1 MAKRSGG
8 AMHVATTRRRYKD
21 KVYETHLLRRS
32 VRQGDKVRKETLANL
47 SHLSPELI
55 DMIRRSLRGETFVAT
70 DDMFEILRSLPH
82 GHVAAVTAQ
91 ATQLGFPKLVGP
103 PGPER
108 DLVMGLIVARV
119 CRPGSKLATTRW
131 WKDTTLA
138 VDLGISEASTD
149 DVYGAMDWLVE
160 RQDAIEQRLAKRH
173 LSPGGLVLVDLSGSY
188 VEGRHNELAARG
200 YSRDGKKGKAQITYG
215 LVTDRD
221 GRPVAV
227 EVFPGNTADPTAFV
241 ATVDK
246 IRDRFSL
253 TDIVMV
259 GDRGMITQARID
271 DLKTLPGAG
280 WVTALRAPAIKKLAQ
295 HGAIQLSLFDE
306 TDLAEIT
313 HPDYP
318 GERLVVCRNPALA
331 QERARKRRELL
342 AATDTALDKIV
353 TAVTT
358 GRLKDPA
365 VIGIR
370 IGRVV
375 NKHKMAKHYD
385 LDITQGGF
393 TYQHRQDAIDT
404 EAALD
409 GIYVIR
415 TSVGSDRLN
424 SGEVVEA
431 YKRLRLV
438 EAQFRSLKTVDLHLR
453 PIHHRLEQRV
463 RAHVFICMLAAYL
476 VWHLRH
482 TWASLCFTDETTPDR
497 RSDPVAK
504 ALRSPQAEKKAS
516 TRTTTTGE
524 PAHSFETLLD
534 HLGTL
539 TRNTVTIGDTDIT
552 IDKLAEPTPTQRQ
565 AFELINV
572 TIPTKL
578 M

>member
-32 VRQGDKVRKETLANL
+32 FRVDGKPRNETLANL
-47 SHLSPELI
+47 SHLPPEVI
-55 DMIRRSLRGETFVAT
+55 DMIRRSLKGESFVSANDT
-70 DDMFEILRSLPH
+70 FEIRRSLPH
-82 GHVAAVTAQ
+82 GHVAAVWAQ
-91 ATQLGFPKLVGP
+91 AKALGFPKLLGP
-103 PGPER
+103 PGPVR
-108 DLVMGLIVARV
+108 DVVMGLIVARV

-131 WKDTTLA
+131 WQDTTLA
-138 VDLGISEASTD
+138 TDLDIVDASTD
-149 DVYGAMDWLVE
+149 DVYAAMDWLAG
-160 RQDAIEQRLAKRH
+160 RQDRIEQRLAKRH
-173 LSPGGLVLVDLSGSY
+173 LTPGGMVLVDLSGSY

-215 LVTDRD
+215 LVTDEA

-227 EVFPGNTADPTAFV
+227 EVFPGNTADPTSFI

-246 IRDRFSL
+246 IRERFKL
-253 TDIVMV
+253 TDVVMV

-271 DLKTLPGAG
+271 DLKELPGTG
-280 WVTALRAPAIKKLAQ
+280 WVTALRSPAIRKLAE

-313 HPDYP
+313 SPDYP

-331 QERARKRRELL
+331 IERTRKRRDLL

-353 TAVTT
+353 AAVEA

-365 VIGIR
+365 AIGIR
-370 IGRVV
+370 VGRVV
-375 NKHKMAKHYD
+375 NRHKMAKHYN
-385 LDITQGGF
+385 LDIGEAVF
-393 TYQHRQDAIDT
+393 TYQHRDDNIDA

-415 TSVGSDRLN
+415 TSVTADRLD

-453 PIHHRLEQRV
+453 PIHHRLEDRV
-463 RAHVFICMLAAYL
+463 RAHVFICTLAAYL
-476 VWHLRH
+476 VWHLRRA
-482 TWASLCFTDETTPDR
+482 WAELCFTDQDPPDHTTT
-497 RSDPVAK
+497 PVAK
-504 ALRSPQAEKKAS
+504 AQRSPAAQEKAS
-516 TRTTTTGE
+516 TRTTTTGN
-524 PAHSFETLLD
+524 PAHSLETLLD
-534 HLGTL
+534 HLATL
-539 TRNTVTIGDTDIT
+539 TRNTVTFRNTDIT
-552 IDKLAEPTPTQRQ
+552 IDQLAEPTPTQRR
-565 AFELINV
+565 AFELINAA
-572 TIPTKL
+572 IPTKL